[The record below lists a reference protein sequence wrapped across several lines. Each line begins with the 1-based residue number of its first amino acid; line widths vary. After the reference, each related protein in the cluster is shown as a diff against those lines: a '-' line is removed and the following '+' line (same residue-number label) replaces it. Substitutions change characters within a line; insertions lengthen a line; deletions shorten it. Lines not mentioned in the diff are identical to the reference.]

1 MRVLVA
7 GGAGYIGSAAA
18 RQLLERGDTPV
29 VYDDFSTGF
38 RTFTSA
44 FEVIEGDIGDAQ
56 TLASALKGV
65 DAVMHFAARAYVGVS
80 VRDPRQYY
88 DTNVQRAITFLNTVV
103 DSGIDKLIFSSTCAV
118 YGSPEK
124 LPITEDTPKHPLNPY
139 GDTKLAFEHALSA
152 YSNAYNLRFLALRYF
167 NASGAEANGT
177 IGELHDPETH
187 LLPLIMRAARTGEP
201 ISVFGDDYPT
211 PDGTCIRD
219 YIHVSDLASAH
230 IAALDHL
237 VAGGAS
243 NFINLGT
250 GHGASIREIL
260 DRTQALIG
268 RPVPHVIHP
277 RRAGDPPVL
286 VSDAARAREVLN
298 WTPRFSLDD
307 ILKSAWLW
315 ENNLATQHAE

>member
-1 MRVLVA
+1 MRVLIA

-18 RQLLERGDTPV
+18 RQLQQRGDTPV
-29 VYDDFSTGF
+29 IYDDFSTGF
-38 RTFTSA
+38 RTFTSG
-44 FEVIEGDIGDAQ
+44 FEVIEGDIGDAKA
-56 TLASALKGV
+56 LAAALKGV

-103 DSGIDKLIFSSTCAV
+103 DSGVDKLIFSSTCAV

-124 LPITEDTPKHPLNPY
+124 LPITEDTPKSPLNPY
-139 GDTKLAFEHALSA
+139 GDTKLAFEHALRA
-152 YSNAYNLRFLALRYF
+152 YFNAYNLRFLALRYF
-167 NASGAEANGT
+167 NASGAEQDGT

-187 LLPLIMRAARTGEP
+187 LIPLIMRAARTGAP

-230 IAALDHL
+230 VAALDHL
-237 VAGGAS
+237 VAGGPS

-250 GHGASIREIL
+250 GHGASVREIL
-260 DRTQALIG
+260 DRTAEIIG
-268 RPVPHVIHP
+268 QPVPHEIHP

-286 VSDAARAREVLN
+286 VSDAARARAVLG
-298 WTPRFSLDD
+298 WVPKFTLDD
-307 ILKSAWLW
+307 ILDSAWKW
-315 ENNLATQHAE
+315 ENHQLTLRG